1 MTTHHWHHHVY
12 KTSEISVTSTPYK
25 DRHLTKML
33 ARILALL
40 FALILALSAGFSAH
54 GAERVTYYYTN
65 EQGTPLVTVDGTTG
79 ATTNVDYR
87 PYGPQTLGPVQ
98 DGPGYTGHVDDVD
111 SGLVYMQ
118 ARYYDPAV
126 ARFAS
131 ADPAGIQSGD
141 HGAFNRYAYAANNP
155 IGNIDADGRQ
165 PVTVEAVPPE
175 AIAEENAVAIGAM
188 EASEL
193 IWIDPAVP
201 ATMEMRPPS
210 MADLRSTVNANKA
223 AGDAFEKVTLE
234 GLKAIK
240 EVVTQITIVTD
251 SGVKTRVDIVTID
264 NAENISCIE
273 CKSSQTARLTRNQK
287 AAFPEISRSGGRVAG
302 KGKPGL
308 PGGTRIPPVKVQIVR
323 PPPPPPPQTL
333 PQAS

>member
-1 MTTHHWHHHVY
+1 VITQLPKAV
-12 KTSEISVTSTPYK
+12 S
-25 DRHLTKML
+25 
-33 ARILALL
+33 RIFQLL
-40 FALILALSAGFSAH
+40 LSLILVLSVGLSAH

-65 EQGTPLVTVDGTTG
+65 EQGTPLVTVDGATG
-79 ATTNVDYR
+79 VTANVDYR

-98 DGPGYTGHVDDVD
+98 DGPGYTGHVDDAD

-131 ADPAGIQSGD
+131 TDPAGIQSGD
-141 HGAFNRYAYAANNP
+141 SRAFNKYAYAANNP
-155 IGNIDADGRQ
+155 IGNIDANGRQ
-165 PVTVEAVPPE
+165 PTPIEGVPPE
-175 AIAEENAVAIGAM
+175 AIAEEGAVAIGAM

-193 IWIDPAVP
+193 VWIDPAVP
-201 ATMEMRPPS
+201 STMEMRPPS

-240 EVVTQITIVTD
+240 EAVTQITIVTD

-264 NAENISCIE
+264 NDENISCIE

-287 AAFPEISRSGGRVAG
+287 AAFPEIGKSGGRVAG

-308 PGGTRIPPVKVQIVR
+308 PGGTRIPPVKVQVVR
-323 PPPPPPPQTL
+323 PPPPPPPPPQTM
-333 PQAS
+333 P